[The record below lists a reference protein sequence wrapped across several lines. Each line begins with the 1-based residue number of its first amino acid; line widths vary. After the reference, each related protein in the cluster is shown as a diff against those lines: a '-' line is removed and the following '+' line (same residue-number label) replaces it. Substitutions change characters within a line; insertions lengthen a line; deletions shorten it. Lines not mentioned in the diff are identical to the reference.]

1 MIGELLKI
9 DYNTDEEQR
18 CKFAR
23 MAVVLNLEKPL
34 VPRVW
39 LNGKSKKVEYEG
51 VPRVCSHCGV
61 YGHVKEVCPKYDPEV
76 ENIPKTGE
84 VYNAD
89 NQAEKKTE
97 ESPFGPWML
106 VTRRNTRRFSNR
118 QHVPRSG
125 WGASSKV
132 QGSRIWGL

>member
-34 VPRVW
+34 PLVPRVW
-39 LNGKSKKVEYEG
+39 LNGKSQKVEYEG

-61 YGHVKEVCPKYDPEV
+61 CGHVKEVCPKYDPEV
-76 ENIPKTGE
+76 ENIPKTGIMRIIR
-84 VYNAD
+84 
-89 NQAEKKTE
+89 QRRR
-97 ESPFGPWML
+97 
-106 VTRRNTRRFSNR
+106 RRNPPLV
-118 QHVPRSG
+118 HG
-125 WGASSKV
+125 C
-132 QGSRIWGL
+132 

>member
-84 VYNAD
+84 EAPPSLLRHLIR
-89 NQAEKKTE
+89 T
-97 ESPFGPWML
+97 F
-106 VTRRNTRRFSNR
+106 TFSWVKAGR
-118 QHVPRSG
+118 KPLWHV
-125 WGASSKV
+125 
-132 QGSRIWGL
+132 

>member
-76 ENIPKTGE
+76 ENIPKTGRFIMRIIR
-84 VYNAD
+84 
-89 NQAEKKTE
+89 QRRR
-97 ESPFGPWML
+97 
-106 VTRRNTRRFSNR
+106 RRNPLWSMDVSYKKEHKDIF
-118 QHVPRSG
+118 
-125 WGASSKV
+125 
-132 QGSRIWGL
+132 